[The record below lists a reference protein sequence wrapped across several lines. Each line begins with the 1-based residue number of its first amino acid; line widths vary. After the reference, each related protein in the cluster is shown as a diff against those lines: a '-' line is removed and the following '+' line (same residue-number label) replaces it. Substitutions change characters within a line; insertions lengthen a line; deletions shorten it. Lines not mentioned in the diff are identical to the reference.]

1 MDIRP
6 YAPADRAACLAVFDS
21 LFDDPAARAAF
32 AARLDAAAPFFV
44 AEHDGIIIG
53 CGGFSVAGAAA
64 RLEWGMVHKNWQRQG
79 LGRFLLFYRMKAI
92 GQAGAVEMVTAEAQR
107 AYADFYL
114 KQGFRESG
122 GDATRVLLAK
132 RLAVCA

>member
-6 YAPADRAACLAVFDS
+6 YDPADRAACLAVFDS
-21 LFDDPAARAAF
+21 IFDDPADRAAF

-44 AEHDGIIIG
+44 AEHDGTIIG

-92 GQAGAVEMVTAEAQR
+92 GQAGAVEMVAAEAPR

-114 KQGFRESG
+114 KQGFRETG
-122 GDATRVLLAK
+122 GDATRVTLAK

>member
-6 YAPADRAACLAVFDS
+6 YSPTDRAACLAVFDS
-21 LFDDPAARAAF
+21 LFDDPAARDAF
-32 AARLDAAAPFFV
+32 AARLDDAALFFV
-44 AEHDGIIIG
+44 AEHNGAIIG
-53 CGGFSVAGAAA
+53 CGGFSVAGNAA
-64 RLEWGMVHKNWQRQG
+64 RLDWGMVHKNFQRQG

-92 GQAGAVEMVTAEAQR
+92 GHAGAVEMVAAEAPR

-114 KQGFRESG
+114 KQGFRETG

>member
-6 YAPADRAACLAVFDS
+6 YAPADRDACLAVFDS
-21 LFDDPAARAAF
+21 LFTTDAGRDAF
-32 AARLDAAAPFFV
+32 AARLDAPAPFFV
-44 AEHDGIIIG
+44 AEHDGRIIG
-53 CGGFSVAGAAA
+53 CGGFSVAGNAA
-64 RLEWGMVHKNWQRQG
+64 RLEWGMVHRDWQRQG
-79 LGRFLLFYRMKAI
+79 LGRFLLFFRMKAI
-92 GQAGAVEMVTAEAQR
+92 GQAGAIEMVTAEAPR